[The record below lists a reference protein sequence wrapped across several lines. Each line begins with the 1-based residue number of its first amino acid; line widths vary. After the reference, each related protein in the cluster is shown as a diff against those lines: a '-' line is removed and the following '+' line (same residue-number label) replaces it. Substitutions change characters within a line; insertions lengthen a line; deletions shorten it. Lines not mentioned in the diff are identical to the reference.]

1 MSSTSDYELELA
13 PVTTGVA
20 ADAAPVPAKGAF
32 AAIRALLDGYSF
44 RILMATHEGECT
56 ALDLSRR
63 FGIPIVACYRR
74 LRELSDLGVI
84 APARVIMSS
93 AGHPIRLFRSHLRS
107 ARIVFEDG
115 RLWARIELAPPGS
128 EGEPEARLEETL
140 DRGPV
145 RRKRS
150 RAPRDLGYAG
160 AALELVPHRGEGALD
175 PGEAGG

>member
-1 MSSTSDYELELA
+1 MSTTSEDEIELESIS
-13 PVTTGVA
+13 PGVA
-20 ADAAPVPAKGAF
+20 GASEAGTAKGAF
-32 AAIRALLDGYSF
+32 AAIRTLLDSYSF
-44 RILMATHEGECT
+44 RILMATQEGECT

-74 LRELSDLGVI
+74 IRELTNLGVL
-84 APARVIMSS
+84 APSRVLMSS
-93 AGHPIRLFRSHLRS
+93 AGHPVRLFRSHLRS

-140 DRGPV
+140 DKGPV

-160 AALELVPHRGEGALD
+160 AALELVAHGDEGALD